1 MLAALSCA
9 EVGLRVLLPWPM
21 KAVVDT
27 ALGPQ
32 PVPGWM
38 LAIPGVH
45 PQRRASLLVA
55 IVAAGLV
62 IQIAHQFVLMLHT
75 RLYSETGHL
84 ITRDVRQQ
92 LFMHLQALNLRHHA
106 RMPIGES
113 MYRLEADAGCLEQL
127 LLRGVFPFAF
137 SALTLAAMFDIL
149 LRINHSLALVSLSV
163 VPFLFVWI
171 RWASRRMRPGAERTR
186 ALESRLSAR
195 MHESFAAIRLVKSFG
210 REPYEGQRFSG
221 AADAAMRARVG
232 LSTREAVFSSVVATL
247 TALGTAIVVLT
258 GGLLV
263 LRGRITIGTVLVALA
278 YLGFVYGPLSG
289 LANTTGS
296 IQQAVAGVERVR
308 ETLGTTAEPI
318 DGGGIDPKRLQGRL
332 EFQDVRFSY
341 DGREVL
347 HGVSFTA
354 EPGEFIALVGP
365 SGSGKTTLVSLIPR
379 FYDPTGG
386 RILIDGLD
394 SFRYRLQSLRQ
405 QIALVLQESVVLA
418 GSIRDNLRYGNLDAS
433 DADIEAAARAA
444 NAHEFI
450 VQLPGGYDAELGE
463 AGAGVSGGQ
472 KQRLSMARA
481 FLKDA
486 PILIL
491 DEPTA
496 ALDAVSERLVLNALT
511 RLRTGRTV
519 LVIAHRLST
528 VREADRIIVLDGGRV
543 VASGSHEALLVESEL
558 YRRLASHFTS
568 TNAEE

>member
-1 MLAALSCA
+1 
-9 EVGLRVLLPWPM
+9 V
-21 KAVVDT
+21 
-27 ALGPQ
+27 
-32 PVPGWM
+32 
-38 LAIPGVH
+38 
-45 PQRRASLLVA
+45 
-55 IVAAGLV
+55 
-62 IQIAHQFVLMLHT
+62 
-75 RLYSETGHL
+75 
-84 ITRDVRQQ
+84 
-92 LFMHLQALNLRHHA
+92 
-106 RMPIGES
+106 
-113 MYRLEADAGCLEQL
+113 
-127 LLRGVFPFAF
+127 F

-149 LRINHSLALVSLSV
+149 IRIDHSLALVSLSV

-171 RWASRRMRPGAERTR
+171 RWASRRMRPGAEQTR
-186 ALESRLSAR
+186 VLESRLSAR

-318 DGGGIDPKRLQGRL
+318 NGGGIDPKRLQGRL

-354 EPGEFIALVGP
+354 LPGEFIALVGP

-379 FYDPTGG
+379 FYDPTRG
-386 RILIDGLD
+386 RILIDGVD
-394 SFRYRLQSLRQ
+394 STRYRLQSLRQ
-405 QIALVLQESVVLA
+405 QVALVLQESVVLA
-418 GSIRDNLRYGNLDAS
+418 GSIRDNLRYGNLDAT

-444 NAHEFI
+444 NAHDFI
-450 VQLPGGYDAELGE
+450 VQLPGGYNAELGE
-463 AGAGVSGGQ
+463 AGAGLSGGQ

-486 PILIL
+486 PLLIL

-511 RLRTGRTV
+511 RLRRGRTV

-568 TNAEE
+568 TDAEE